1 MAQRSIFAFDDDDE
15 RYEGGGFSEPPK
27 DPDELTAIETDP
39 EGQSLEQDD
48 PATPEVAKPGESQPQ
63 AESPP
68 AEAAPKTDPIDDWRK
83 QSQEQ
88 YDFLRDQMI
97 RVNQELAE
105 TKKKLEE
112 ATRAPIEKPTEAD
125 WVNDPT
131 AAAEK
136 LIQAKRAEDE
146 ARAAAERKARLE
158 SSQAESVQKVL
169 EVAPIFG
176 TDPALKADLNRE
188 FYSNPAYMNDPDG
201 PFKAAQAVARRY
213 YKPPEQPKITTPEQP
228 PQAQQPQVQPQ
239 SNQSVEDSAAKA
251 ERARAAMAKKNVMH
265 GGGKSKAKVT
275 SIDPKLAALARQH
288 GVSIETI
295 KLMEGIE

>member
-1 MAQRSIFAFDDDDE
+1 MAQRSIFAFDDDEE
-15 RYEGGGFSEPPK
+15 RYEGGGFSEPPREM
-27 DPDELTAIETDP
+27 DDTEPTGTDP
-39 EGQSLEQDD
+39 EGESLEPDEK
-48 PATPEVAKPGESQPQ
+48 PEPDAAKVAEPEK
-63 AESPP
+63 P
-68 AEAAPKTDPIDDWRK
+68 AEPEKTPDPLADWRR
-83 QSQEQ
+83 QNQEQ

-97 RVNQELAE
+97 RMNQELAE
-105 TKKKLEE
+105 TKKKLED
-112 ATRAPIEKPTEAD
+112 ATRTPIEKPTEAD

-158 SSQAESVQKVL
+158 LSQAESVQKIL
-169 EVAPIFG
+169 DVAPIFK
-176 TDPALKADLNRE
+176 TDPALQADLNRE

-201 PFKAAQAVARRY
+201 PFRAAQAVARRH
-213 YKPPEQPKITTPEQP
+213 YKPPEQPKATTPEQP
-228 PQAQQPQVQPQ
+228 PQAQQTPVQQP